1 MLYNV
6 DDFEKEE
13 KKKAVA
19 AEISDLESK
28 LASFRHVQV
37 CSSFSGLAQ
46 LLLCQYLSFCTSKQV
61 LL

>member
-1 MLYNV
+1 MLC
-6 DDFEKEE
+6 DAADFEKEE

-37 CSSFSGLAQ
+37 CPAFPGLAR
-46 LLLCQYLSFCTSKQV
+46 LLLCQ
-61 LL
+61 